1 MRSHSLFFIIVG
13 VVSLFVTIPHIEALR
28 TNVSTAKKDDIFV
41 AKTKETPKKNQ
52 LIGTYTTEKN
62 KNVKLILD
70 EDGNYSLTIDVCENY
85 LVLSGTYE
93 LRDSMLKLHNTSDYH
108 SDLSKNE
115 ELTFTIIDDKNIK
128 LEESL
133 VCTTQNTL
141 FVK

>member
-1 MRSHSLFFIIVG
+1 MGSKHLLFIVIG
-13 VVSLFVTIPHIEALR
+13 VVSLFVAIPHIDALR
-28 TNVSTAKKDDIFV
+28 TNISLSKKDDIFV
-41 AKTKETPKKNQ
+41 ARTKETPKKNQ

-70 EDGNYSLTIDVCENY
+70 SDGNYSLTIDVCENY

-93 LRDSMLKLHNTSDYH
+93 LRDSMLKLHNTSNYH
-108 SDLSKNE
+108 SDLSNNE

>member
-28 TNVSTAKKDDIFV
+28 TNVSMAKKDDIFV
-41 AKTKETPKKNQ
+41 AKTKEAPRKNQ

>member
-1 MRSHSLFFIIVG
+1 MNLTFF
-13 VVSLFVTIPHIEALR
+13 LP
-28 TNVSTAKKDDIFV
+28 STSIFV
-41 AKTKETPKKNQ
+41 AKTKEAPKKNQ

>member
-1 MRSHSLFFIIVG
+1 MRSNVLFIIIIG
-13 VVSLFVTIPHIEALR
+13 VVSLFITIPHIDALK
-28 TNVSTAKKDDIFV
+28 TSINITKEKDIFV
-41 AKTKETPKKNQ
+41 ARTKETPKKNQ

-62 KNVKLILD
+62 KSVKLILG

-93 LRDSMLKLHNTSDYH
+93 LRDSVLKLHNTSNYH
-108 SDLSKNE
+108 SDLNNNE
-115 ELTFTIIDDKNIK
+115 ELTFTIIDDKNLK
-128 LEESL
+128 LDESL